1 MGLTAGARAWATE
14 FEETSA
20 TPRETALPGKAL
32 RPEHGVDNSNEPTAS
47 EGEEGSSIAVR
58 MARFGWP
65 AVKRRP
71 SPCRPAPAME
81 PIRVSVPP
89 LPKQP
94 GPCEPSAVKS
104 CAPLAAQSAFAS
116 ARSNYDDLTPRSGAR
131 AAQREY
137 LARMEAQIQR
147 APSQGQPCSSWEAR
161 AVPRPAS
168 SRSAA
173 PSSSFDGAAKATVC
187 YSGPSANAPTSARCA
202 GTAAGTAASTV
213 AGTAAGTVAG
223 TAALPATTRGR
234 TCSSAR
240 APAAGWSG
248 DATHLSFWELC
259 ESDEHLPELR
269 RRLAR
274 QVGNSSSGAGPGEST
289 AAFGRVRGPV
299 GNVGV
304 HSHHPETQR
313 TPLHV
318 AASCGARGVVVAL
331 LQAGSNPHALC
342 AHGRTA
348 LEEAIASRH
357 GRIVRLLM
365 WMHADAEA
373 APSVSALCFA
383 PPEADNDIVSSAGR
397 ISPTSIAAGP
407 TLRPA
412 DDRPLGVTLPPCG
425 SGYWSALPAEP
436 LGAQR
441 TWASVEPS
449 VIIKRR
455 GLGHVGATSA
465 SRGRPHGREP
475 ESVLLIEDGAG
486 VFGLPAVALPPACS
500 IL

>member
-161 AVPRPAS
+161 AGPRPAS

-274 QVGNSSSGAGPGEST
+274 QVGNSFRRRPGRIDCSVWKGAWSRGQRWRSQSSPRDSAHAPACGGELWS
-289 AAFGRVRGPV
+289 ARRG
-299 GNVGV
+299 
-304 HSHHPETQR
+304 
-313 TPLHV
+313 
-318 AASCGARGVVVAL
+318 
-331 LQAGSNPHALC
+331 
-342 AHGRTA
+342 GRTA
-348 LEEAIASRH
+348 ASGQQPAH
-357 GRIVRLLM
+357 AVRARAHRTGGGHREPA
-365 WMHADAEA
+365 WAHCKAAHVDA
-373 APSVSALCFA
+373 
-383 PPEADNDIVSSAGR
+383 
-397 ISPTSIAAGP
+397 
-407 TLRPA
+407 
-412 DDRPLGVTLPPCG
+412 CG
-425 SGYWSALPAEP
+425 C
-436 LGAQR
+436 
-441 TWASVEPS
+441 
-449 VIIKRR
+449 
-455 GLGHVGATSA
+455 
-465 SRGRPHGREP
+465 RGRAERQCA
-475 ESVLLIEDGAG
+475 LLRATGG
-486 VFGLPAVALPPACS
+486 
-500 IL
+500 